1 MDLVSS
7 IVSST
12 LEKEMEKLKRRIMKS
27 MPQKMLL
34 IKNEIFTDY
43 TTIVKSVFKTVFDN
57 EYGLTYDEEAMLNS
71 IDFHYGTGLLPY
83 FTIDESKFHFAPSIA
98 RIAKAFNANESG
110 YVPY

>member
-1 MDLVSS
+1 MDLISS

-12 LEKEMEKLKRRIMKS
+12 LEKEMENLKKQIMKS

-43 TTIVKSVFKTVFDN
+43 TTIIKSVFKTVFDN

-83 FTIDESKFHFAPSIA
+83 FTIDESKFHFAPSAA
-98 RIAKAFNANESG
+98 RVAKSFNANESG